1 MAALPNTLQQVAL
14 DAANPWQKSRLQLS
28 RVWALSLPYFKSEEK
43 WRARLLLAACVG
55 LNLGMVY
62 LMVLLN
68 DWNRV
73 FYDALQNRDAEVF
86 WQQLG
91 VFAGLATCFIIV
103 AVYRFYL
110 TQLLEMRWRAWM
122 TRDYLERWL
131 SNHVF
136 YRLELQSQNG
146 GTDNPDQRIQEDV
159 QQFTSDTVDLS
170 LGLLDATVTLL
181 SFVGILWM
189 LSGGFSFEWQ
199 GSAYEIPGFMVWM
212 ALAYALSGSLI
223 GHWIGKSMASL
234 NFAQQ
239 RLEADFR
246 HHLMRV
252 REYSEAIAL
261 DRGHTVERQ
270 SLQVRFARVLDN
282 FMRLLRV
289 QKRYTW
295 FNSGYGQ
302 AAVVF
307 PMLVAA
313 PRYFSG
319 AIQLG
324 ELMQISSAFGQVQ
337 ESLSWF
343 ITHYSRLASWQATTL
358 RLTSFQEQMQGIAG
372 SSAEKISV
380 RGSMTAAS
388 TQTAISS
395 ASTTPAEGVTSL
407 HTAPLT
413 VWLPNGQVLLANTT
427 LTVNA
432 GDSVLI
438 RGPSGC
444 GKSTLLRVLAG
455 IWPYASQASV
465 NVARG
470 DSPLSA
476 SADASA
482 HAIATEPLIALPEGS
497 VFMPQRPY
505 FPEGSLRKALAYP
518 DSAEPYSD
526 AQLQHAL
533 KEALLPHLTS
543 QLDVEGHWTQQ
554 LSGGEQQR
562 LALARVL
569 LKRPRWVFAD
579 EVTSALDEASEKAL
593 YEKLKAMVQA
603 QGGAL
608 VSIAHRPGVAAY
620 HAQQW
625 VFEATGQASPAASR
639 AAQFTLTCCDRA

>member
-1 MAALPNTLQQVAL
+1 MNAFNTVA
-14 DAANPWQKSRLQLS
+14 NHVVTNWQKSRLQLS

-43 WRARLLLAACVG
+43 WRARWLLAACVG

-62 LMVLLN
+62 MMVLLN

-73 FYDALQNRDAEVF
+73 FYDALQNRNAEVF
-86 WQQLG
+86 WHQLG
-91 VFAGLATCFIIV
+91 VFAMLATCFIIV

-110 TQLLEMRWRAWM
+110 TQLLEVRWRAWM
-122 TRDYLERWL
+122 TRDYLQRWL
-131 SNHVF
+131 NGHVF
-136 YRLELQSQNG
+136 YQLELQSKN

-159 QQFTSDTVDLS
+159 QQFTADTVGLS

-181 SFVGILWM
+181 SFVGILWG
-189 LSGGFSFEWQ
+189 LSGGFSFEVQ
-199 GSAYEIPGFMVWM
+199 GKTYNLPGFMVWM
-212 ALAYALSGSLI
+212 ALAYALAGSLMGHFI
-223 GHWIGKSMASL
+223 GRSMASL

-261 DRGHTVERQ
+261 DRGGRVERL
-270 SLQVRFARVLDN
+270 SLQERFAQVLDN

-307 PMLVAA
+307 PMLVAS

-343 ITHYSRLASWQATTL
+343 ISNYSRLASWQATTL
-358 RLTSFQEQMQGIAG
+358 RLTSFQDQMLAIKTEDTAEPKTLPLSCTGAVTGINA
-372 SSAEKISV
+372 
-380 RGSMTAAS
+380 
-388 TQTAISS
+388 
-395 ASTTPAEGVTSL
+395 L
-407 HTAPLT
+407 HTSPLT
-413 VWLPNGQVLLANTT
+413 ISLPNGEVLLADTSLNAA
-427 LTVNA
+427 A
-432 GDSVLI
+432 GDTVLI

-455 IWPYASQASV
+455 IWPYV
-465 NVARG
+465 KYGPHTPVV
-470 DSPLSA
+470 
-476 SADASA
+476 
-482 HAIATEPLIALPEGS
+482 LPERS

-505 FPEGSLRKALAYP
+505 FPEGTLRQALAYP
-518 DSAEPYSD
+518 DSAEHYSD
-526 AQLQHAL
+526 EAL
-533 KEALLPHLTS
+533 TNALYDALLPQLVDN
-543 QLDVEGHWTQQ
+543 LDVAGHWTQQ

-579 EVTSALDEASEKAL
+579 EATSALDEAAEKTL
-593 YEKLKAMVQA
+593 YEKLLTMVREE
-603 QGGAL
+603 GGGL
-608 VSIAHRPGVAAY
+608 VSIAHRPSVAS
-620 HAQQW
+620 HHETVWQF
-625 VFEATGQASPAASR
+625 VPAPEGSTAKFVLV
-639 AAQFTLTCCDRA
+639 AG

>member
-1 MAALPNTLQQVAL
+1 MNAFNSVAHNV
-14 DAANPWQKSRLQLS
+14 ATNWQKSRLQLS
-28 RVWALSLPYFKSEEK
+28 RVWALSLPYFQSEEK

-62 LMVLLN
+62 LMVLFN

-73 FYDALQNRDAEVF
+73 FYDALQTRDAEVF
-86 WQQLG
+86 WHQLG
-91 VFAGLATCFIIV
+91 VFAMLATCFIIV

-110 TQLLEMRWRAWM
+110 TQLLQVRWRAWM
-122 TRDYLERWL
+122 TRDYLQRWL
-131 SNHVF
+131 NGHVF
-136 YRLELQSQNG
+136 YQLELQSQN

-159 QQFTSDTVDLS
+159 QQFTADTVSLS

-181 SFVGILWM
+181 SFVGILWG
-189 LSGGFSFEWQ
+189 LSGGFSFDVMGET
-199 GSAYEIPGFMVWM
+199 YNLPGFMVWM
-212 ALAYALSGSLI
+212 ALAYALAGSLI
-223 GHWIGKSMASL
+223 GHYIGRSMASL
-234 NFAQQ
+234 NFTQQ

-261 DRGHTVERQ
+261 DRGGRVESL
-270 SLQVRFARVLDN
+270 SLQERFAQVLDN

-307 PMLVAA
+307 PMLVAS

-343 ITHYSRLASWQATTL
+343 ISNYSRLASWQATTL
-358 RLTSFQEQMQGIAG
+358 RLTSFQDQMPAIKFDEQT
-372 SSAEKISV
+372 EPE
-380 RGSMTAAS
+380 AA
-388 TQTAISS
+388 THTGNNTLH
-395 ASTTPAEGVTSL
+395 TTP
-407 HTAPLT
+407 LT
-413 VWLPNGQVLLANTT
+413 ISLPNGDVLLADTSLNAA
-427 LTVNA
+427 A
-432 GDSVLI
+432 GDTVLI

-455 IWPYASQASV
+455 IWPHVTSPTHDR
-465 NVARG
+465 RG
-470 DSPLSA
+470 
-476 SADASA
+476 
-482 HAIATEPLIALPEGS
+482 EPITYGPVVLPERS

-505 FPEGSLRKALAYP
+505 FPEGTLRQALAYP
-518 DSAEPYSD
+518 DSA
-526 AQLQHAL
+526 QHYTDEAL
-533 KEALLPHLTS
+533 KNALHDALLPHLVND
-543 QLDVEGHWTQQ
+543 LDVAGHWTQQ

-579 EVTSALDEASEKAL
+579 EATSALDEAAEKAL
-593 YEKLKAMVQA
+593 YEKLLTMVREE
-603 QGGAL
+603 GGGL
-608 VSIAHRPGVAAY
+608 VSIAHRPSVASHHETVWQFAPAPEGSAAKFVLV
-620 HAQQW
+620 AQ
-625 VFEATGQASPAASR
+625 
-639 AAQFTLTCCDRA
+639 

>member
-1 MAALPNTLQQVAL
+1 MNAFKTVANNV
-14 DAANPWQKSRLQLS
+14 ATNWQKSRLQLS

-43 WRARLLLAACVG
+43 WRARLLLSACVG

-62 LMVLLN
+62 MMVLLN

-73 FYDALQNRDAEVF
+73 FYDALQNRNAEVF
-86 WQQLG
+86 WHQLG
-91 VFAGLATCFIIV
+91 VFAILATCFIIV

-110 TQLLEMRWRAWM
+110 TQLLELRWRAWM
-122 TRDYLERWL
+122 TRDYLQRWL
-131 SNHVF
+131 NGHVF
-136 YRLELQSQNG
+136 YQLELQSKY

-159 QQFTSDTVDLS
+159 QQFTADTVGLS

-181 SFVGILWM
+181 SFVGILWG
-189 LSGGFSFEWQ
+189 LSGSFSFDVMGQ
-199 GSAYEIPGFMVWM
+199 TFNIPGFMVWM
-212 ALAYALSGSLI
+212 ALAYALAGSLI
-223 GHWIGKSMASL
+223 GHFIGRSMASL

-261 DRGHTVERQ
+261 DRGGRVERL
-270 SLQVRFARVLDN
+270 SLQERFAQVLDN

-307 PMLVAA
+307 PMLVAS

-343 ITHYSRLASWQATTL
+343 ISNYSRLASWQATTL
-358 RLTSFQEQMQGIAG
+358 RLTSFQDQMLAVKVDEAVESDATPLSFTGAMPVTHTGINALH
-372 SSAEKISV
+372 
-380 RGSMTAAS
+380 
-388 TQTAISS
+388 
-395 ASTTPAEGVTSL
+395 TTP
-407 HTAPLT
+407 LT
-413 VWLPNGQVLLANTT
+413 ISLPNGDVLLADTSLNAA
-427 LTVNA
+427 A
-432 GDSVLI
+432 GDTVLI

-455 IWPYASQASV
+455 IWPHVTSPTHDR
-465 NVARG
+465 RG
-470 DSPLSA
+470 
-476 SADASA
+476 
-482 HAIATEPLIALPEGS
+482 EPITYGPVVLPERS

-505 FPEGSLRKALAYP
+505 FPEGTLRQALAYP
-518 DSAEPYSD
+518 DSAEHYTD
-526 AQLQHAL
+526 EAL
-533 KEALLPHLTS
+533 KNALYDALLPHMVDE
-543 QLDVEGHWTQQ
+543 LDVAGHWTQQ

-579 EVTSALDEASEKAL
+579 EATSALDEAAEKTL
-593 YEKLKAMVQA
+593 YEKLLTMVREE
-603 QGGAL
+603 GGGL
-608 VSIAHRPGVAAY
+608 VSVAHRPSVAS
-620 HAQQW
+620 HHETVWQ
-625 VFEATGQASPAASR
+625 FMPSPEGCTAKFILIAE
-639 AAQFTLTCCDRA
+639 

>member
-1 MAALPNTLQQVAL
+1 MNAFRSVASNV
-14 DAANPWQKSRLQLS
+14 ATNWQKSRLQLS

-62 LMVLLN
+62 MMVLFN

-73 FYDALQNRDAEVF
+73 FYDALQNRDADVF
-86 WQQLG
+86 WHQLG
-91 VFAGLATCFIIV
+91 VFAMLATCFIIV

-110 TQLLEMRWRAWM
+110 TQLLQVRWRAWM
-122 TRDYLERWL
+122 TRDYLQRWL
-131 SNHVF
+131 KGHVF
-136 YRLELQSQNG
+136 YQLELQSKN

-159 QQFTSDTVDLS
+159 QQFTTDTVSLS
-170 LGLLDATVTLL
+170 LGLLDASVTLL
-181 SFVGILWM
+181 SFVGILWG
-189 LSGGFSFEWQ
+189 LSGGFSFDVLGET
-199 GSAYEIPGFMVWM
+199 YNIPGFMVWM
-212 ALAYALSGSLI
+212 ALAYALAGSLMGHFI
-223 GHWIGKSMASL
+223 GRSMASL
-234 NFAQQ
+234 NFTQQ

-261 DRGHTVERQ
+261 DRGGRVERL
-270 SLQVRFARVLDN
+270 SLQERFAQVLDN

-307 PMLVAA
+307 PMLVAS

-343 ITHYSRLASWQATTL
+343 ISNYSRLASWQATTL
-358 RLTSFQEQMQGIAG
+358 RLTSFQDQMLAIQVDEATELVTGIN
-372 SSAEKISV
+372 
-380 RGSMTAAS
+380 TLH
-388 TQTAISS
+388 
-395 ASTTPAEGVTSL
+395 TTP
-407 HTAPLT
+407 LT
-413 VWLPNGQVLLANTT
+413 ISLPNGEVLLADTSLNAA
-427 LTVNA
+427 A
-432 GDSVLI
+432 GDTVLI

-455 IWPYASQASV
+455 IWPHVTSPTHDR
-465 NVARG
+465 RG
-470 DSPLSA
+470 AP
-476 SADASA
+476 
-482 HAIATEPLIALPEGS
+482 ITYGPVVLPERS

-505 FPEGSLRKALAYP
+505 FPEGTLRQALAYP
-518 DSAEPYSD
+518 DSAEHYTD
-526 AQLQHAL
+526 EAL
-533 KEALLPHLTS
+533 KNALYDALLPHLVND
-543 QLDVEGHWTQQ
+543 LDVAGHWTQQ

-579 EVTSALDEASEKAL
+579 EATSALDETGEKVL
-593 YEKLKAMVQA
+593 YEKLLTMVREE
-603 QGGAL
+603 GGGL
-608 VSIAHRPGVAAY
+608 VSIAHRASVAN
-620 HAQQW
+620 HHDTVWQF
-625 VFEATGQASPAASR
+625 VPAPEGS
-639 AAQFTLTCCDRA
+639 AAKFILVAE

>member
-1 MAALPNTLQQVAL
+1 MNAFNSVAHNV
-14 DAANPWQKSRLQLS
+14 ATNWQKSRLQLS
-28 RVWALSLPYFKSEEK
+28 RVWALSLPYFQSEEK

-62 LMVLLN
+62 LMVLFN

-73 FYDALQNRDAEVF
+73 FYDALQTRDAEVF
-86 WQQLG
+86 WHQLG
-91 VFAGLATCFIIV
+91 VFAMLATCFIIV

-110 TQLLEMRWRAWM
+110 TQLLQVRWRAWM
-122 TRDYLERWL
+122 TRDYLQRWL
-131 SNHVF
+131 NGHVF
-136 YRLELQSQNG
+136 YQLELQSQN

-159 QQFTSDTVDLS
+159 QQFTADTVSLS

-181 SFVGILWM
+181 SFVGILWG
-189 LSGGFSFEWQ
+189 LSGGFSFDVMGET
-199 GSAYEIPGFMVWM
+199 YNLPGFMVWM
-212 ALAYALSGSLI
+212 ALAYALAGSLI
-223 GHWIGKSMASL
+223 GHYIGRSMASL
-234 NFAQQ
+234 NFTQQ

-261 DRGHTVERQ
+261 DRGGRVESL
-270 SLQVRFARVLDN
+270 SLQERFAQVLDN

-307 PMLVAA
+307 PMLVAS

-343 ITHYSRLASWQATTL
+343 ISNYSRLASWQATTL
-358 RLTSFQEQMQGIAG
+358 RLTSFQDQMLAIKVDEHAEPEAATHTGIN
-372 SSAEKISV
+372 
-380 RGSMTAAS
+380 TLH
-388 TQTAISS
+388 
-395 ASTTPAEGVTSL
+395 TTP
-407 HTAPLT
+407 LT
-413 VWLPNGQVLLANTT
+413 ISLPNGDVLLADTSLNAA
-427 LTVNA
+427 A
-432 GDSVLI
+432 GDTVLI

-455 IWPYASQASV
+455 IWPHVTSPTHDR
-465 NVARG
+465 RG
-470 DSPLSA
+470 
-476 SADASA
+476 
-482 HAIATEPLIALPEGS
+482 EPITYGPVVLPERS

-505 FPEGSLRKALAYP
+505 FPEGTLRQALAYP
-518 DSAEPYSD
+518 DSA
-526 AQLQHAL
+526 QHYTDEAL
-533 KEALLPHLTS
+533 KNALHDALLPHLVND
-543 QLDVEGHWTQQ
+543 LDVAGHWTQQ

-579 EVTSALDEASEKAL
+579 EATSALDEAAEKAL
-593 YEKLKAMVQA
+593 YEKLLTMVREE
-603 QGGAL
+603 GGGL
-608 VSIAHRPGVAAY
+608 VSIAHRPSVAS
-620 HAQQW
+620 HHETVWQF
-625 VFEATGQASPAASR
+625 VPAPEGS
-639 AAQFTLTCCDRA
+639 AAKFVLVTQ

>member
-1 MAALPNTLQQVAL
+1 MNAFKSVA
-14 DAANPWQKSRLQLS
+14 NHVTTNWQKSRLQLS

-43 WRARLLLAACVG
+43 WRARALLAACVG

-62 LMVLLN
+62 MMVLLN

-73 FYDALQNRDAEVF
+73 FYDALQNRNAEVF
-86 WQQLG
+86 WHQLG
-91 VFAGLATCFIIV
+91 VFAMLATCFIIV

-110 TQLLEMRWRAWM
+110 TQLLEVRWRAWM
-122 TRDYLERWL
+122 TRDYLQRWL
-131 SNHVF
+131 NGHVF
-136 YRLELQSQNG
+136 YQLELQSKL

-159 QQFTSDTVDLS
+159 QQFTADTVGLS

-181 SFVGILWM
+181 SFVGILWT
-189 LSGGFSFEWQ
+189 LSGGFSFDLGGET
-199 GSAYEIPGFMVWM
+199 YNIPGFMVWM
-212 ALAYALSGSLI
+212 ALAYALAGSLI
-223 GHWIGKSMASL
+223 GHFIGRSMASL

-252 REYSEAIAL
+252 REYSDAIAL
-261 DRGHTVERQ
+261 DRGGRAERL
-270 SLQVRFARVLDN
+270 SLQARFAQVLDN

-307 PMLVAA
+307 PMLVAS

-343 ITHYSRLASWQATTL
+343 ISNYSRLASWQATTL
-358 RLTSFQEQMQGIAG
+358 RLTSFQDQM
-372 SSAEKISV
+372 SAVQVGDE
-380 RGSMTAAS
+380 TAS
-388 TQTAISS
+388 PTPTHTAHN
-395 ASTTPAEGVTSL
+395 ALHTTP
-407 HTAPLT
+407 LT
-413 VWLPNGQVLLANTT
+413 ISLPNGEVLLSETS
-427 LTVNA
+427 LNA
-432 GDSVLI
+432 AAGATVLI

-455 IWPYASQASV
+455 VWPHVTSPTHDR
-465 NVARG
+465 RG
-470 DSPLSA
+470 
-476 SADASA
+476 
-482 HAIATEPLIALPEGS
+482 EPITYGPVVLPEGS

-505 FPEGSLRKALAYP
+505 FPEGTLRQALAYP
-518 DSAEPYSD
+518 HPAEAYTD
-526 AQLQHAL
+526 EALQNAL
-533 KEALLPHLTS
+533 YDALLPNLAS
-543 QLDVEGHWTQQ
+543 QLDVAGHWTQQ

-569 LKRPRWVFAD
+569 LKRPRWIFAD
-579 EVTSALDEASEKAL
+579 EITSALDEAAEKVL
-593 YEKLKAMVQA
+593 YEKLLTLVREE
-603 QGGAL
+603 GGGL
-608 VSIAHRPGVAAY
+608 VSIAHRPQVANHHDAVW
-620 HAQQW
+620 Q
-625 VFEATGQASPAASR
+625 FMPAPEGSR
-639 AAQFTLTCCDRA
+639 AKFVLVVE

>member
-1 MAALPNTLQQVAL
+1 MNAFRTVAHHV
-14 DAANPWQKSRLQLS
+14 ASHWQKSHLQLS
-28 RVWALSLPYFKSEEK
+28 RVWALSLPYFQSEEK

-62 LMVLLN
+62 MMVLLN

-122 TRDYLERWL
+122 TRDYLARWL
-131 SNHVF
+131 SHHVF

-159 QQFTSDTVDLS
+159 QQFTADTVGLS

-181 SFVGILWM
+181 SFVGILWA

-212 ALAYALSGSLI
+212 ALAYALGGSLI

-261 DRGHTVERQ
+261 DRGNVVERQ
-270 SLQVRFARVLDN
+270 SLQARFSQVLDN

-343 ITHYSRLASWQATTL
+343 ITNYSRLASWQATTL
-358 RLTSFQEQMQGIAG
+358 RLMSFQAQMQGIVGPKAD
-372 SSAEKISV
+372 AVLVE
-380 RGSMTAAS
+380 RN
-388 TQTAISS
+388 
-395 ASTTPAEGVTSL
+395 TPATHSETNALSTAPAERVNSL

-465 NVARG
+465 NVAQD

-482 HAIATEPLIALPEGS
+482 HAIATAPLIALPEGS

-505 FPEGSLRKALAYP
+505 FPEGSLRQALAYP

-533 KEALLPHLTS
+533 EEALLPHLTS

-593 YEKLKAMVQA
+593 YEKLKTMVQA

-639 AAQFTLTCCDRA
+639 AAQFTLTCSDRA

>member
-1 MAALPNTLQQVAL
+1 MNAFRTVAYNV
-14 DAANPWQKSRLQLS
+14 ATNWQKSRLQIS

-62 LMVLLN
+62 MMVLLN

-73 FYDALQNRDAEVF
+73 FYDALQNRNAEVF
-86 WQQLG
+86 WHQLG
-91 VFAGLATCFIIV
+91 VFAMLATCFIIV

-110 TQLLEMRWRAWM
+110 TQLLELRWRAWM
-122 TRDYLERWL
+122 TRDYLQRWL
-131 SNHVF
+131 KGHVF
-136 YRLELQSQNG
+136 YQLELQSKN

-159 QQFTSDTVDLS
+159 QQFTADTVGLS

-181 SFVGILWM
+181 SFVGILWT
-189 LSGGFSFEWQ
+189 LSGGFSFDVA
-199 GSAYEIPGFMVWM
+199 GDSYNIPGFMVWM
-212 ALAYALSGSLI
+212 ALSYALAGSLI
-223 GHWIGKSMASL
+223 GHFIGRSMASL

-261 DRGHTVERQ
+261 DRGGHVERL
-270 SLQVRFARVLDN
+270 SLQERFAQVLDN

-295 FNSGYGQ
+295 FNSSYGQ

-307 PMLVAA
+307 PMLVAS

-343 ITHYSRLASWQATTL
+343 ISNYSRLASWQATTL
-358 RLTSFQEQMQGIAG
+358 RLTSFQDQMSAVTTRTVVEGATSGINALH
-372 SSAEKISV
+372 
-380 RGSMTAAS
+380 
-388 TQTAISS
+388 
-395 ASTTPAEGVTSL
+395 TTP
-407 HTAPLT
+407 LT
-413 VWLPNGQVLLANTT
+413 LSLPNGDVLLADTSLNIA
-427 LTVNA
+427 A
-432 GDSVLI
+432 GDTVLI

-444 GKSTLLRVLAG
+444 GKSTLLRALAG
-455 IWPYASQASV
+455 IWPYV
-465 NVARG
+465 
-470 DSPLSA
+470 SA
-476 SADASA
+476 PTHDR
-482 HAIATEPLIALPEGS
+482 HGEPITYGPVVLPEGS

-505 FPEGSLRKALAYP
+505 FPEGTLRQALAYP
-518 DSAEPYSD
+518 DSATHYSD
-526 AQLQHAL
+526 EALQNAL
-533 KEALLPHLTS
+533 YDALLPHLATE
-543 QLDVEGHWTQQ
+543 LDVAGQWTQQ

-579 EVTSALDEASEKAL
+579 EATSALDEAGEKIL
-593 YEKLKAMVQA
+593 YEKLLTMVREE
-603 QGGAL
+603 GGGL
-608 VSIAHRPGVAAY
+608 VSIAHRPSVASY
-620 HAQQW
+620 HETLWQ
-625 VFEATGQASPAASR
+625 FNPAPEGSVAK
-639 AAQFTLTCCDRA
+639 FVLVTN

>member
-1 MAALPNTLQQVAL
+1 MNAFRSVAHNV
-14 DAANPWQKSRLQLS
+14 ATNWQKSRLQLS

-62 LMVLLN
+62 MMVLLN

-73 FYDALQNRDAEVF
+73 FYDALQNRNADVF
-86 WQQLG
+86 WHQLG
-91 VFAGLATCFIIV
+91 VFAMLATCFIIV

-110 TQLLEMRWRAWM
+110 TQLLELRWRAWM
-122 TRDYLERWL
+122 TRDYLQRWL
-131 SNHVF
+131 QGHVF
-136 YRLELQSQNG
+136 YQLELQSKN

-159 QQFTSDTVDLS
+159 QQFTADTVGLS

-181 SFVGILWM
+181 SFVGILWS
-189 LSGGFSFEWQ
+189 LSGGFSFEMR
-199 GSAYEIPGFMVWM
+199 GETYNIPGFMVWM
-212 ALAYALSGSLI
+212 ALAYALAGSLMGHFI
-223 GHWIGKSMASL
+223 GRSMASL

-261 DRGHTVERQ
+261 DRGGRVERL
-270 SLQVRFARVLDN
+270 SLQERFKQVLDN

-307 PMLVAA
+307 PMLVAS

-343 ITHYSRLASWQATTL
+343 ISNYSRLASWQATTL
-358 RLTSFQEQMQGIAG
+358 RLTSFQDQMLAIKV
-372 SSAEKISV
+372 AE
-380 RGSMTAAS
+380 TAEPKAH
-388 TQTAISS
+388 THTTLNALH
-395 ASTTPAEGVTSL
+395 TTP
-407 HTAPLT
+407 LT
-413 VWLPNGQVLLANTT
+413 ISLPNGDVLLADTSLNAS
-427 LTVNA
+427 A
-432 GDSVLI
+432 GDTVLI

-455 IWPYASQASV
+455 IWPYVSAPTHDR
-465 NVARG
+465 RG
-470 DSPLSA
+470 
-476 SADASA
+476 
-482 HAIATEPLIALPEGS
+482 EPITYGPVVLPEGS

-505 FPEGSLRKALAYP
+505 FPEGTLRQALAYP
-518 DSAEPYSD
+518 DSAANYTDE
-526 AQLQHAL
+526 AL
-533 KEALLPHLTS
+533 KNALYDALLPDLVNA
-543 QLDVEGHWTQQ
+543 LDTAGHWTQQ

-569 LKRPRWVFAD
+569 LKRPRWIFAD
-579 EVTSALDEASEKAL
+579 EVTSALDEAAEKVL
-593 YEKLKAMVQA
+593 YEKLLTMVREE
-603 QGGAL
+603 GGGL
-608 VSIAHRPGVAAY
+608 VSIAHRPSVASHHDTVWQFA
-620 HAQQW
+620 
-625 VFEATGQASPAASR
+625 PAPEGSR
-639 AAQFTLTCCDRA
+639 AKFVLVSE

>member
-1 MAALPNTLQQVAL
+1 MNAFRSVAHNV
-14 DAANPWQKSRLQLS
+14 ATNWQKSRLQLS

-62 LMVLLN
+62 MMVLLN

-73 FYDALQNRDAEVF
+73 FYDALQNRNADVF
-86 WQQLG
+86 WHQLG
-91 VFAGLATCFIIV
+91 VFAMLATCFIIV

-110 TQLLEMRWRAWM
+110 TQLLELRWRAWM
-122 TRDYLERWL
+122 TRDYLQRWL
-131 SNHVF
+131 QGHVF
-136 YRLELQSQNG
+136 YQLELQSKN

-159 QQFTSDTVDLS
+159 QQFTADTVGLS

-181 SFVGILWM
+181 SFVGILWS
-189 LSGGFSFEWQ
+189 LSGGFSFEMR
-199 GSAYEIPGFMVWM
+199 GETYNIPGFMVWM
-212 ALAYALSGSLI
+212 ALAYALAGSLMGHFI
-223 GHWIGKSMASL
+223 GRSMASL

-261 DRGHTVERQ
+261 DRGGRVERL
-270 SLQVRFARVLDN
+270 SLQERFKQVLDN

-307 PMLVAA
+307 PMLVAS

-343 ITHYSRLASWQATTL
+343 ISNYSRLASWQATTL
-358 RLTSFQEQMQGIAG
+358 RLTSFQDQMLAIKVTED
-372 SSAEKISV
+372 AEPKAH
-380 RGSMTAAS
+380 THTTLNALH
-388 TQTAISS
+388 
-395 ASTTPAEGVTSL
+395 TTP
-407 HTAPLT
+407 LT
-413 VWLPNGQVLLANTT
+413 ISLPNGDVLLADTSLNAS
-427 LTVNA
+427 A
-432 GDSVLI
+432 GDTVLI

-455 IWPYASQASV
+455 IWPYVSAPTHDR
-465 NVARG
+465 RG
-470 DSPLSA
+470 
-476 SADASA
+476 
-482 HAIATEPLIALPEGS
+482 EPITYGPVVLPEGS

-505 FPEGSLRKALAYP
+505 FPEGTLRQALAYP
-518 DSAEPYSD
+518 DSAANYTDE
-526 AQLQHAL
+526 AL
-533 KEALLPHLTS
+533 KNALYDALLPDLVNA
-543 QLDVEGHWTQQ
+543 LDTAGHWTQQ

-569 LKRPRWVFAD
+569 LKRPRWIFAD
-579 EVTSALDEASEKAL
+579 EVTSALDEAAEKVL
-593 YEKLKAMVQA
+593 YEKLLTMVREE
-603 QGGAL
+603 GGGL
-608 VSIAHRPGVAAY
+608 VSIAHRPSVASHHDTVWQFA
-620 HAQQW
+620 
-625 VFEATGQASPAASR
+625 PAPEGSR
-639 AAQFTLTCCDRA
+639 AKFVLVSE

>member
-1 MAALPNTLQQVAL
+1 MNAFKSVAL
-14 DAANPWQKSRLQLS
+14 GVATNWHKSRLQLS

-43 WRARLLLAACVG
+43 LRARLLLAACVT

-62 LMVLLN
+62 MMVLLN

-73 FYDALQNRDAEVF
+73 FYDALQNRNAEVF
-86 WQQLG
+86 WHQLG
-91 VFAGLATCFIIV
+91 VFALLATCFIIV

-110 TQLLEMRWRAWM
+110 TQLLELRWRAWM
-122 TRDYLERWL
+122 TRDYLQRWL
-131 SNHVF
+131 KGHVF
-136 YRLELQSQNG
+136 YQLELQSKY

-159 QQFTSDTVDLS
+159 QQFTADTVGLS

-181 SFVGILWM
+181 SFVGILWS
-189 LSGGFSFEWQ
+189 LSGGFSFEVA
-199 GSAYEIPGFMVWM
+199 GETYNLPGFMVWM
-212 ALAYALSGSLI
+212 ALTYALTGSLI
-223 GHWIGKSMASL
+223 GHLIGRSMASL

-261 DRGHTVERQ
+261 DRGGRVERL
-270 SLQVRFARVLDN
+270 SLQERFKQVLDN

-307 PMLVAA
+307 PMLVAS

-343 ITHYSRLASWQATTL
+343 ISNYSRLASWQATTL
-358 RLTSFQEQMQGIAG
+358 RLTSFQDQMLAIETPALPQADTT
-372 SSAEKISV
+372 
-380 RGSMTAAS
+380 RTAAS
-388 TQTAISS
+388 TDA
-395 ASTTPAEGVTSL
+395 ASPGLS
-407 HTAPLT
+407 TAPLT
-413 VWLPNGQVLLANTT
+413 VSLPNGEVLLAHTT
-427 LTVNA
+427 LHVAA
-432 GDSVLI
+432 GNSILI

-455 IWPYASQASV
+455 IWPYVSSAESNPPSTPLV
-465 NVARG
+465 NL
-470 DSPLSA
+470 P
-476 SADASA
+476 AD
-482 HAIATEPLIALPEGS
+482 S

-505 FPEGSLRKALAYP
+505 FPQGSLRQALAYP
-518 DSAEPYSD
+518 ETASHYSD
-526 AQLQHAL
+526 AALQHAL
-533 KEALLPHLTS
+533 HEALLPHWVD
-543 QLDVEGHWTQQ
+543 QLDTEGHWTQQ

-579 EVTSALDEASEKAL
+579 EVTSALDEAGEKNL
-593 YEKLKAMVQA
+593 YEKLVAMVQS
-603 QGGAL
+603 QHGAL
-608 VSIAHRPGVAAY
+608 VSIAHRPSVAAY
-620 HAQQW
+620 HHQQW
-625 VFEATGQASPAASR
+625 VFSPAPEGSDAKFVLS
-639 AAQFTLTCCDRA
+639 AL

>member
-1 MAALPNTLQQVAL
+1 MNAFRTVAHNV
-14 DAANPWQKSRLQLS
+14 ASNWQKSRLQLN
-28 RVWALSLPYFKSEEK
+28 RVWALSLPYFQSEEK

-62 LMVLLN
+62 MMVLLN

-73 FYDALQNRDAEVF
+73 FYDALQNRNAEVF

-91 VFAGLATCFIIV
+91 VFAGLATCFIFV

-122 TRDYLERWL
+122 TRDYLQRWL
-131 SNHVF
+131 SHNVF
-136 YRLELQSQNG
+136 YRIELQSQNG
-146 GTDNPDQRIQEDV
+146 STDNPDQRIQEDV
-159 QQFTSDTVDLS
+159 QQFTSDTVGLS

-181 SFVGILWM
+181 SFVGILWT
-189 LSGGFSFEWQ
+189 LSGGFNFQWQ

-212 ALAYALSGSLI
+212 ALAYALGGSLI
-223 GHWIGKSMASL
+223 GHWIGRSMASL

-261 DRGHTVERQ
+261 DRGNTVERQ
-270 SLQVRFARVLDN
+270 SLQARFSQVLDN

-307 PMLVAA
+307 PMLVAS

-343 ITHYSRLASWQATTL
+343 ISNYSRLASWQATTL
-358 RLTSFQEQMQGIAG
+358 RLTSFQDQMQSIAG
-372 SSAEKISV
+372 PTADAVLVQEVAPSTPTETKSV
-380 RGSMTAAS
+380 S
-388 TQTAISS
+388 TV
-395 ASTTPAEGVTSL
+395 PAEGVNSL
-407 HTAPLT
+407 RTAPLT
-413 VWLPNGQVLLANTT
+413 VWLPNGQVLLADTA

-455 IWPYASQASV
+455 IWPYASSPDV
-465 NVARG
+465 TT
-470 DSPLSA
+470 SPLV
-476 SADASA
+476 
-482 HAIATEPLIALPEGS
+482 TLPEGS

-505 FPEGSLRKALAYP
+505 FPEGSLRQALAYP
-518 DSAEPYSD
+518 DSAGPYSD

-533 KEALLPHLTS
+533 EEALLPHLAS

-579 EVTSALDEASEKAL
+579 EATSALDEASEKVL
-593 YEKLKAMVQA
+593 YEKLGAMVRA

-608 VSIAHRPGVAAY
+608 VSIAHRPGVAVY

-625 VFEATGQASPAASR
+625 VFEAATADST
-639 AAQFTLTCCDRA
+639 AQFTLKVY

>member
-1 MAALPNTLQQVAL
+1 MNAFRNVANNV
-14 DAANPWQKSRLQLS
+14 ATNWQKSRLQLS

-62 LMVLLN
+62 MMVLFN

-73 FYDALQNRDAEVF
+73 FYDALQNRDAAVF
-86 WQQLG
+86 WHQLG
-91 VFAGLATCFIIV
+91 VFAMLATCFIIV

-110 TQLLEMRWRAWM
+110 TQLLQVRWRAWM
-122 TRDYLERWL
+122 TRDYLQRWL
-131 SNHVF
+131 KGHVF
-136 YRLELQSQNG
+136 YQLELQSKY

-159 QQFTSDTVDLS
+159 QQFTADTVSLS
-170 LGLLDATVTLL
+170 LGLLDASVTLL
-181 SFVGILWM
+181 SFVGILWG
-189 LSGGFSFEWQ
+189 LSGGFSFDVLGE
-199 GSAYEIPGFMVWM
+199 SYNIPGFMVWM
-212 ALAYALSGSLI
+212 ALAYALAGSLMGHFI
-223 GHWIGKSMASL
+223 GRSMASL
-234 NFAQQ
+234 NFTQQ

-261 DRGHTVERQ
+261 DRGGRVERL
-270 SLQVRFARVLDN
+270 SLQERFAQVLDN

-307 PMLVAA
+307 PMLVAS

-343 ITHYSRLASWQATTL
+343 ISNYSRLASWQATTL
-358 RLTSFQEQMQGIAG
+358 RLTSFQDQMLAINVNDEAAPQ
-372 SSAEKISV
+372 
-380 RGSMTAAS
+380 TAAH
-388 TQTAISS
+388 TGINTLN
-395 ASTTPAEGVTSL
+395 TTP
-407 HTAPLT
+407 LT
-413 VWLPNGQVLLANTT
+413 ISLPNGDVLLADTSLNA
-427 LTVNA
+427 VA
-432 GDSVLI
+432 GDTVLI

-455 IWPYASQASV
+455 IWPHVTSPTQDR
-465 NVARG
+465 RG
-470 DSPLSA
+470 
-476 SADASA
+476 
-482 HAIATEPLIALPEGS
+482 EPISYGPVVLPEGS

-505 FPEGSLRKALAYP
+505 FPEGTLRQALAYP
-518 DSAEPYSD
+518 DSAVDYTDE
-526 AQLQHAL
+526 AL
-533 KEALLPHLTS
+533 KNALHDALLPHLVND
-543 QLDVEGHWTQQ
+543 LDVAGHWTQQ

-579 EVTSALDEASEKAL
+579 EATSALDEAAEKTL
-593 YEKLKAMVQA
+593 YEKLLTMVREE
-603 QGGAL
+603 GGGL
-608 VSIAHRPGVAAY
+608 VSIAHRPSVAN
-620 HAQQW
+620 HHETVWQF
-625 VFEATGQASPAASR
+625 VPAPEGS
-639 AAQFTLTCCDRA
+639 AAKFVLVTQ

>member
-1 MAALPNTLQQVAL
+1 MNAFRNVANNV
-14 DAANPWQKSRLQLS
+14 ATNWQKSRLQLS

-62 LMVLLN
+62 MMVLFN

-73 FYDALQNRDAEVF
+73 FYDALQNRDAAVF
-86 WQQLG
+86 WHQLG
-91 VFAGLATCFIIV
+91 VFAMLATCFIIV

-110 TQLLEMRWRAWM
+110 TQLLQVRWRAWM
-122 TRDYLERWL
+122 TRDYLQRWL
-131 SNHVF
+131 KGHVF
-136 YRLELQSQNG
+136 YQLELQSKY

-159 QQFTSDTVDLS
+159 QQFTSDTVSLS
-170 LGLLDATVTLL
+170 LGLLDASVTLL
-181 SFVGILWM
+181 SFVGILWG
-189 LSGGFSFEWQ
+189 LSGGFSFDVLGE
-199 GSAYEIPGFMVWM
+199 SYNIPGFMVWM
-212 ALAYALSGSLI
+212 ALAYALAGSLMGHFI
-223 GHWIGKSMASL
+223 GRSMASL

-261 DRGHTVERQ
+261 DRGGRVERL
-270 SLQVRFARVLDN
+270 SLQERFAQVLDN

-307 PMLVAA
+307 PMLVAS

-343 ITHYSRLASWQATTL
+343 ISNYSRLASWQATTL
-358 RLTSFQEQMQGIAG
+358 RLTSFQDQMLAINVNDEAAPQ
-372 SSAEKISV
+372 
-380 RGSMTAAS
+380 TAAH
-388 TQTAISS
+388 TGINTLH
-395 ASTTPAEGVTSL
+395 TTP
-407 HTAPLT
+407 LT
-413 VWLPNGQVLLANTT
+413 ISLPNGDVLLADTSLNA
-427 LTVNA
+427 VA
-432 GDSVLI
+432 GDTVLI

-455 IWPYASQASV
+455 IWPHVTSPTQDR
-465 NVARG
+465 RG
-470 DSPLSA
+470 
-476 SADASA
+476 
-482 HAIATEPLIALPEGS
+482 EPISYGPVVLPEGS

-505 FPEGSLRKALAYP
+505 FPEGTLRQALAYP
-518 DSAEPYSD
+518 DSAVDYTDE
-526 AQLQHAL
+526 AL
-533 KEALLPHLTS
+533 KNALHDALLPHLVND
-543 QLDVEGHWTQQ
+543 LDVAGHWTQQ

-579 EVTSALDEASEKAL
+579 EATSALDEAAEKTL
-593 YEKLKAMVQA
+593 YEKLLTMVREE
-603 QGGAL
+603 GGGL
-608 VSIAHRPGVAAY
+608 VSIAHRPSVAN
-620 HAQQW
+620 HHETVWQF
-625 VFEATGQASPAASR
+625 VPAPEGS
-639 AAQFTLTCCDRA
+639 AAKFVLVTE

>member
-1 MAALPNTLQQVAL
+1 MNAFRTVANNV
-14 DAANPWQKSRLQLS
+14 ATNWQKSRLQLR
-28 RVWALSLPYFKSEEK
+28 RVWALSLPFFQSEEN
-43 WRARLLLAACVG
+43 WHARLLLGACVG

-62 LMVLLN
+62 MMVLLN

-73 FYDALQNRDAEVF
+73 FYDALQNRNAEVF
-86 WQQLG
+86 WKQLG
-91 VFAGLATCFIIV
+91 VFALLATCFIIV

-110 TQLLEMRWRAWM
+110 TQLLEVRWRVWM
-122 TRDYLERWL
+122 TRDYLQRWL
-131 SNHVF
+131 TGHVF
-136 YRLELQSQNG
+136 YQLELQSKN

-159 QQFTSDTVDLS
+159 QQFTADTVGLS

-181 SFVGILWM
+181 SFVGILWS
-189 LSGGFSFEWQ
+189 LSGGFSFEVA
-199 GSAYEIPGFMVWM
+199 GTTYNLPGFMVWM
-212 ALAYALSGSLI
+212 ALAYALAGSLI
-223 GHWIGKSMASL
+223 GHWIGRSMASL

-261 DRGHTVERQ
+261 DRGGKVERL
-270 SLQVRFARVLDN
+270 SLQERFKLVLDN
-282 FMRLLRV
+282 FMSLLRV

-307 PMLVAA
+307 PMLVAS

-343 ITHYSRLASWQATTL
+343 ISNYSRLASWQATTL
-358 RLTSFQEQMQGIAG
+358 RLTSFQDQMQAVT
-372 SSAEKISV
+372 SSKPDA
-380 RGSMTAAS
+380 TQATPLHTTS
-388 TQTAISS
+388 TTAIN
-395 ASTTPAEGVTSL
+395 AL
-407 HTAPLT
+407 HTTPLT
-413 VWLPNGQVLLANTT
+413 VMLPNGEVLLADTSLNA
-427 LTVNA
+427 VA
-432 GDSVLI
+432 GDTVLI

-455 IWPYASQASV
+455 IWPYLRSPSHDR
-465 NVARG
+465 RG
-470 DSPLSA
+470 
-476 SADASA
+476 
-482 HAIATEPLIALPEGS
+482 EPITYGPVVLPEGS

-505 FPEGSLRKALAYP
+505 FPEGTLRQALAYP
-518 DSAEPYSD
+518 DSATHYTDE
-526 AQLQHAL
+526 ALQHAL
-533 KEALLPHLTS
+533 YEALLPHLTS
-543 QLDVEGHWTQQ
+543 ELDVAGHWTQQ

-579 EVTSALDEASEKAL
+579 EATSALDEAGEKVL
-593 YEKLKAMVQA
+593 YEKLQTMVREE
-603 QGGAL
+603 GGGL
-608 VSIAHRPGVAAY
+608 ISIAHRPGVASY
-620 HAQQW
+620 HEKLWQF
-625 VFEATGQASPAASR
+625 VPAPEGSVAK
-639 AAQFTLTCCDRA
+639 FVLITE

>member
-1 MAALPNTLQQVAL
+1 MNAFKTVAHNV
-14 DAANPWQKSRLQLS
+14 ATNWQKSRLQLS
-28 RVWALSLPYFKSEEK
+28 RVWALSLPYFQSEEK

-62 LMVLLN
+62 MMVLLN

-73 FYDALQNRDAEVF
+73 FYDALQNRNAEVF
-86 WQQLG
+86 WHQLG
-91 VFAGLATCFIIV
+91 VFAMLATCFIIV

-110 TQLLEMRWRAWM
+110 TQLLEVRWRAWM
-122 TRDYLERWL
+122 TRDYLQRWL
-131 SNHVF
+131 KGHVF
-136 YRLELQSQNG
+136 YQLELQSKN

-159 QQFTSDTVDLS
+159 QQFTADTVGLS

-181 SFVGILWM
+181 SFVGILWS
-189 LSGGFSFEWQ
+189 LSGGFSFEVM
-199 GSAYEIPGFMVWM
+199 GETHNIPGFMVWM
-212 ALAYALSGSLI
+212 ALAYALAGSLMGHFI
-223 GHWIGKSMASL
+223 GRSMASL

-261 DRGHTVERQ
+261 DRGGRVERL
-270 SLQVRFARVLDN
+270 SLQERFAQVLDN

-307 PMLVAA
+307 PMLVAS

-343 ITHYSRLASWQATTL
+343 ISNYSRLASWQATTL
-358 RLTSFQEQMQGIAG
+358 RLTSFQDQMLAIQVDEV
-372 SSAEKISV
+372 AE
-380 RGSMTAAS
+380 
-388 TQTAISS
+388 
-395 ASTTPAEGVTSL
+395 PE
-407 HTAPLT
+407 TAPLSFTGINALHTTPLT
-413 VWLPNGQVLLANTT
+413 VSLPNGEVLLADTSLNA
-427 LTVNA
+427 VA
-432 GDSVLI
+432 GDTVLI

-455 IWPYASQASV
+455 IWPYVTSPTHDR
-465 NVARG
+465 RG
-470 DSPLSA
+470 
-476 SADASA
+476 
-482 HAIATEPLIALPEGS
+482 EPITYGPVVLPEGS

-505 FPEGSLRKALAYP
+505 FPEGTLRQALAYP
-518 DSAEPYSD
+518 ERAEHYTDEALQSALFD
-526 AQLQHAL
+526 
-533 KEALLPHLTS
+533 ALLPHLVND
-543 QLDVEGHWTQQ
+543 LDVAGHWTQQ

-562 LALARVL
+562 LALARVM

-579 EVTSALDEASEKAL
+579 EVTSALDEAAEKTL
-593 YEKLKAMVQA
+593 YEKLLTMVREE
-603 QGGAL
+603 GGGV
-608 VSIAHRPGVAAY
+608 VSIAHRPSVAS
-620 HAQQW
+620 HHETVWQF
-625 VFEATGQASPAASR
+625 VPAPEGSSAKFVLV
-639 AAQFTLTCCDRA
+639 AE

>member
-1 MAALPNTLQQVAL
+1 MNAFKTVAHNV
-14 DAANPWQKSRLQLS
+14 ATNWQKSRLQLS

-62 LMVLLN
+62 MMVLFN

-73 FYDALQNRDAEVF
+73 FYDALQNRDADVF
-86 WQQLG
+86 WHQLG
-91 VFAGLATCFIIV
+91 VFAMLATCFIIV

-110 TQLLEMRWRAWM
+110 TQLLQLRWRAWM
-122 TRDYLERWL
+122 TRDYLQRWL
-131 SNHVF
+131 AGHVF
-136 YRLELQSQNG
+136 YQLELQSKN

-159 QQFTSDTVDLS
+159 QQFTADTVSLS
-170 LGLLDATVTLL
+170 LGLLDASVTLL
-181 SFVGILWM
+181 SFVGILWG
-189 LSGGFSFEWQ
+189 LSGDFSFDIMGET
-199 GSAYEIPGFMVWM
+199 YNLPGFMVWM
-212 ALAYALSGSLI
+212 ALAYALAGSLI
-223 GHWIGKSMASL
+223 GHFIGRSMASL
-234 NFAQQ
+234 NFTQQ

-261 DRGHTVERQ
+261 DRGGRVEGL
-270 SLQVRFARVLDN
+270 SLQERFKLVLDN

-307 PMLVAA
+307 PMLVAS

-343 ITHYSRLASWQATTL
+343 ISNYSRLASWQATTL
-358 RLTSFQEQMQGIAG
+358 RLTSFQDQM
-372 SSAEKISV
+372 SAIKVDKVAEPN
-380 RGSMTAAS
+380 S
-388 TQTAISS
+388 TQQSLTGINA
-395 ASTTPAEGVTSL
+395 L
-407 HTAPLT
+407 HTTPLT
-413 VWLPNGQVLLANTT
+413 VSLPNGDVLLADTSFNAA
-427 LTVNA
+427 A
-432 GDSVLI
+432 GDTVLI

-455 IWPYASQASV
+455 IWPHVTSPTHDR
-465 NVARG
+465 RG
-470 DSPLSA
+470 
-476 SADASA
+476 
-482 HAIATEPLIALPEGS
+482 EPITYGPVVLPERS

-505 FPEGSLRKALAYP
+505 FPEGTLRQALAYP
-518 DSAEPYSD
+518 DSAEHYTD
-526 AQLQHAL
+526 EAL
-533 KEALLPHLTS
+533 KNALYDALLPDLVND
-543 QLDVEGHWTQQ
+543 LDVAGHWTQQ

-579 EVTSALDEASEKAL
+579 EATSALDEAAEKTL
-593 YEKLKAMVQA
+593 YEKLLTLVREE
-603 QGGAL
+603 GGGL
-608 VSIAHRPGVAAY
+608 VSIAHRPSVAS
-620 HAQQW
+620 HHEIIWQF
-625 VFEATGQASPAASR
+625 VPAPEGS
-639 AAQFTLTCCDRA
+639 AAKFVLVAE